1 MVLYAGS
8 QNSAG
13 ESKFNESYRWRWG
26 RTLSVSRNGIDLLL
40 GRPFEVGAAVS
51 IVIAPYELPARVT
64 RLTPQGE
71 GQWLVGCEFFIPIR
85 EEQLQ
90 LLVD

>member
-8 QNSAG
+8 QNSPG
-13 ESKFNESYRWRWG
+13 EPKLNESYRWRWA
-26 RTLSVSRNGIDLLL
+26 RTLSVSRDGIDLLL

-71 GQWLVGCEFFIPIR
+71 GQWLVCCEFFVPLR
-85 EEQLQ
+85 EEQLKV
-90 LLVD
+90 LVD